1 MKSYSLMT
9 LANEMSGFIFS
20 IQISA
25 KFDCTKESFIRILNS
40 IMLFFLKYT
49 EKIYP
54 RKYYFGY
61 REISEN
67 QISSVIMMNILV
79 IGTKFSYW

>member
-1 MKSYSLMT
+1 MT

-25 KFDCTKESFIRILNS
+25 KFDCTEESFIRILNS
-40 IMLFFLKYT
+40 IMLFFFLKYT

-67 QISSVIMMNILV
+67 SSVIMMNISV